1 MKIEYKD
8 LKLEIKYKPI
18 NSIVGYVNNTR
29 LHPQSQI
36 DQIKSSIKEFGMC
49 TPIGIHNGTII
60 YGHGRWEALKQ
71 LGYDEV
77 PTLDLSHLTDTQRKA
92 FTIVDNKI
100 GDNST
105 FDEELLKIELQ
116 SLQEMDFDLSLTGF
130 SDEELKDFDLDIED
144 KMIINDDNPYS
155 QKVEIPTYEPDGEK
169 PSFSE
174 MYEDEKVLKL
184 IDKIENSSVDNEIK
198 QFLKLSAYRH
208 LRFNYEKIANY
219 YAHSNK
225 EVQEL
230 MEDSYLVIIDFN
242 KAIENGLINLEN
254 EISEIYNEDN
264 IDDLFINL
272 SPFKHSNE
280 NNKSFV

>member
-1 MKIEYKD
+1 MKTEN
-8 LKLEIKYKPI
+8 LKLEIRYRLIEDVIPYI
-18 NSIVGYVNNTR
+18 NNTR
-29 LHPQSQI
+29 KHPPKQI
-36 DQIKSSIKEFGMC
+36 EQIKASIKEFGMVN
-49 TPIGIHNGTII
+49 PIGINKDTIVF
-60 YGHGRWEALKQ
+60 GHGRYEALKQ
-71 LGYDEV
+71 LGYKEV
-77 PTLDLSHLTDTQRKA
+77 PTVDLSHLTEAQRKA
-92 FTIVDNKI
+92 FTIADNKI
-100 GDNST
+100 GDNSS
-105 FDEELLKIELQ
+105 FDEDLLKIELQ

-130 SDEELKDFDLDIED
+130 SDEELKDFDLNIED
-144 KMIINDDNPYS
+144 EMIINDDNPYS

-219 YAHSNK
+219 YAHSNR

-242 KAIENGLINLEN
+242 KAIENGIINLEN
-254 EISEIYNEDN
+254 EISEIYNEDS
-264 IDDLFINL
+264 IDD
-272 SPFKHSNE
+272 
-280 NNKSFV
+280 

>member
-8 LKLEIKYKPI
+8 I
-18 NSIVGYVNNTR
+18 NDLIPYVNNART
-29 LHPQSQI
+29 HSEEQI
-36 DQIKSSIKEFGMC
+36 NQIALSIKEFGF
-49 TPIGIHNGTII
+49 TNPVLIDKNDGLIA
-60 YGHGRWEALKQ
+60 GHGRVMGAKKLGLK
-71 LGYDEV
+71 EV
-77 PTLDLSHLTDTQRKA
+77 PTITLDNLTEAQKKA
-92 FTIVDNKI
+92 YIIADNKI
-100 GDNST
+100 ALNAGW
-105 FDEELLKIELQ
+105 DEELLKIELQ

-130 SDEELKDFDLDIED
+130 SDEELKDFDLNIED
-144 KMIINDDNPYS
+144 EMIINDDPPYS

-184 IDKIENSSVDNEIK
+184 IDRIENSSVDNEIK

-242 KAIENGLINLEN
+242 KAIENGLLSLEN

-264 IDDLFINL
+264 IDD
-272 SPFKHSNE
+272 
-280 NNKSFV
+280 